1 MEQASDN
8 AERVFNWLDGYLKA
22 LIAISVFGGQ
32 ITFTVIV
39 SEIADPAALSS
50 TSTDAK
56 TNSFFGMETVRMFVA
71 LSWLFFMVELGIAAL
86 VKILLMD
93 ENMKVLTRTYAARR
107 KKSFLYIYSGLT
119 FLLNGLPL
127 VAFLFLALAVA
138 AYVPVV
144 GWIGVGLISLF
155 TIAVFLLWAMFDT

>member
-1 MEQASDN
+1 MEQARDT
-8 AERVFNWLDGYLKA
+8 AERVLNWLDGYLKA
-22 LIAISVFGGQ
+22 VIAISVFGGQ

-39 SEIADPAALSS
+39 SEIADPAAPSP
-50 TSTDAK
+50 TSTDAQ
-56 TNSFFGMETVRMFVA
+56 TNRLFGMETVRMFVA

-93 ENMKVLTRTYAARR
+93 ETMKSAARTYFAHR
-107 KKSFLYIYSGLT
+107 KRNFLYIYSGIT

-155 TIAVFLLWAMFDT
+155 ALVVFVLWAKLDT

>member
-1 MEQASDN
+1 MEQANDT
-8 AERVFNWLDGYLKA
+8 AERVLNWLDGYLKA

-39 SEIADPAALSS
+39 SEIADPAALSP
-50 TSTDAK
+50 TSTDAETK
-56 TNSFFGMETVRMFVA
+56 SFFGIETVRIFVA

-93 ENMKVLTRTYAARR
+93 EYMKGATRTYFARR

-155 TIAVFLLWAMFDT
+155 TLAVFVLWAKLDA